1 MKQGVQTN
9 EVMLILCVK
18 VLCINDYASNLNN
31 SYMAHDNFSQTIWV
45 TQCVHWTAHVQN
57 NLRCRLKQAV
67 PMHSACIAKQVVQVV
82 LWAST

>member
-45 TQCVHWTAHVQN
+45 TQCVH
-57 NLRCRLKQAV
+57 
-67 PMHSACIAKQVVQVV
+67 
-82 LWAST
+82 